1 MSVRIRTLKAAFGG
15 DLTNGGRTLLCP
27 TIGHGP
33 RDRGTSY
40 TEKYGAPGDLLVHVH
55 NGTSADALTAKDRAL
70 EILGERQE
78 FLGHNREPDPI
89 EAMQRREQR
98 RKAEAQE
105 RAEAEWRRRRIDE
118 MWRAARDP
126 RGTAAA
132 DYYRCRG
139 LDIDD
144 DIAGTVLRF
153 HPQARWG
160 ESNTPTILA
169 ALRDINTGEI
179 RGLHRTALDATGR
192 KIGRKM
198 FGVAMGCAVMLDRLN
213 PANGFLIVGEGV
225 ETVQTA
231 RQYLGLKPAWALGSS
246 GAIGALPVLDGVH
259 TLIVLA
265 EHDESGASGRA
276 IKRVGERWHD
286 AGRNVEIIWPPE
298 GSKDLNDTVREDATA
313 CR

>member
-33 RDRGTSY
+33 RDRGTSF

-55 NGTSADALTAKDRAL
+55 NGTAADALTAKDRAL
-70 EILGERQE
+70 VILGERQE
-78 FLGHNREPDPI
+78 FSGRDREPDPI

-105 RAEAEWRRRRIDE
+105 RAEAEWRQRRMME
-118 MWRAARDP
+118 MWRAGSDP
-126 RGTAAA
+126 RGTIAVT
-132 DYYRCRG
+132 YYRSRG
-139 LDIDD
+139 LDIGD
-144 DIAGTVLRF
+144 DIAGIVLRF
-153 HPQARWG
+153 HPRARFG
-160 ESNTPTILA
+160 EGTAPTILA
-169 ALRDINTGEI
+169 ALRDIETGEI
-179 RGLHRTALDATGR
+179 RGLHRTALNADGR
-192 KIGRKM
+192 KIDRKM
-198 FGVAMGCAVMLDRLN
+198 FGTAMGCAVMLDRLD
-213 PANGFLIVGEGV
+213 PVNGFLIVGEGI

-231 RQYLGLKPAWALGSS
+231 RLCLGLKPAWALGSS
-246 GAIGALPVLDGVH
+246 GAIGALPVLDSVH

-265 EHDESGASGRA
+265 ENDANGASARA
-276 IKRVGERWHD
+276 VERVGERWHD

-298 GSKDLNDTVREDATA
+298 GSKDLNDTVREDIAA

>member
-1 MSVRIRTLKAAFGG
+1 MSTRIRTLKAAFGG

-55 NGTSADALTAKDRAL
+55 NGTTTDALAAKDRAL
-70 EILGERQE
+70 EVLGERRD
-78 FLGHNREPDPI
+78 FSGRDREPDPI

-105 RAEAEWRRRRIDE
+105 RAEAEWRQRRLVE
-118 MWRAARDP
+118 MWRAGQDP
-126 RGTAAA
+126 RGTAAST
-132 DYYRCRG
+132 YYRSRG
-139 LDIDD
+139 LAIGDE
-144 DIAGTVLRF
+144 IAGTVLRF
-153 HPQARWG
+153 HPSARWG
-160 ESNTPTILA
+160 DGTAPTILA

-179 RGLHRTALDATGR
+179 RGLHRTALDADGR
-192 KIGRKM
+192 KLGRKM
-198 FGVAMGCAVMLDRLN
+198 FGTAMGCAVMLDRLD
-213 PANGFLIVGEGV
+213 AGNGFLVVGEGI

-231 RQYLGLKPAWALGSS
+231 RQHLGLKPAWALGSS
-246 GAIGALPVLDGVH
+246 GAIGALSVLDGVH

-265 EHDESGASGRA
+265 EHDENGASARA
-276 IKRVGERWHD
+276 VERVGERWHD
-286 AGRNVEIIWPPE
+286 AGRNVEVIWPPE
-298 GSKDLNDTVREDATA
+298 GLTDLNDTVREDAAA